1 MAALTEQPQTT
12 VTAVAKPIS
21 VAALLRVFVVG
32 IYFGILLIKSE
43 VILWDRI
50 HRMFLFQEAHMY
62 LVIGSA
68 VAVGALGMWIIRRFE
83 VKTLEGEPIAYRPKP
98 FDKGIVYGGIAFG
111 MGWAITGACPG
122 PIYAQIGSGAWPAVF
137 TLGGAVLGMYLFAL
151 VRERLPY

>member
-1 MAALTEQPQTT
+1 MAT
-12 VTAVAKPIS
+12 VTPTTTRIGSGAPSLATF
-21 VAALLRVFVVG
+21 LRIFVVG

-43 VILWDRI
+43 VVVWERI

-83 VKTLEGEPIAYRPKP
+83 VKTLEGEPIVYRPKP

-122 PIYAQIGSGAWPAVF
+122 PIYAQIGSGAWPALF
-137 TLGGAVLGMYLFAL
+137 TLGGALIGMYLFAF
-151 VRERLPY
+151 VRAKLPY